1 MEFGKV
7 GSMSFG
13 ADYYRIFTWKGY
25 ENKDVANTN
34 PIYLN
39 AQGDKGNSSLL
50 VLNARFCLA
59 LSKRINL
66 DMKVSNYWR
75 DTHYKY
81 HDKVL
86 SDTFD
91 CSIGLQYVLWYGA
104 LNI

>member
-25 ENKDVANTN
+25 ENKDVDNTD

-75 DTHYKY
+75 DTYYKF

-86 SDTFD
+86 SNTFD
-91 CSIGLQYVLWYGA
+91 CSIGLQYVL
-104 LNI
+104 